1 MVHAPPRHSEILAGI
16 YANLQVHADFR
27 EAAPAGGQGQLSV
40 RLSGEDK
47 LGEIEVE
54 KVGQMARAKLLMVD
68 DEKAFV
74 ESLARRLVLR
84 NFTPV
89 CVFSGREAL
98 EQLRK
103 QTDIEVVILDVRMT
117 GMDGIETIREIKRRF
132 PLVEVIMLTGHAT
145 IESAVEGM
153 KIGAFD
159 YLLKPCEIDVL
170 VSKIEAAAAQNRY
183 YAKRLMEELIK
194 PYQPKMDEAELLRK
208 IKEEAKPAK

>member
-1 MVHAPPRHSEILAGI
+1 MLPRAIVKYWLEFMRTCR
-16 YANLQVHADFR
+16 FR
-27 EAAPAGGQGQLSV
+27 PTLEKRHQPEARGQLSV

-47 LGEIEVE
+47 SGEIEVE